1 MLNYGIKP
9 VKIRILICIND
20 LLPMP
25 RITETRISKLSG
37 GLSDVRLCEAV
48 LKAFYAQDL
57 QELQRLLQL
66 VKGREYQY
74 KFHKLTQR
82 GQGSRISESGLWDL
96 SFAFL
101 EGRG

>member
-1 MLNYGIKP
+1 
-9 VKIRILICIND
+9 
-20 LLPMP
+20 MP

-57 QELQRLLQL
+57 PELQRLLQL

-82 GQGSRISESGLWDL
+82 GQGSRISESGLWDI

-101 EGRG
+101 EDRTR

>member
-1 MLNYGIKP
+1 
-9 VKIRILICIND
+9 
-20 LLPMP
+20 MP
-25 RITETRISKLSG
+25 KNKTTETRLAKVSG

-57 QELQRLLQL
+57 PELQRLLQL
-66 VKGREYQY
+66 VKGREYRY

-96 SFAFL
+96 SFSFL
-101 EGRG
+101 EDRTK

>member
-1 MLNYGIKP
+1 MTQEL
-9 VKIRILICIND
+9 VKTYTEQLVQALND

-57 QELQRLLQL
+57 PELQRLLQL
-66 VKGREYQY
+66 VKGRDYQY

-82 GQGSRISESGLWDL
+82 GQGSRISESGLWDI

>member
-1 MLNYGIKP
+1 
-9 VKIRILICIND
+9 
-20 LLPMP
+20 MP

-57 QELQRLLQL
+57 PELQRLLQL
-66 VKGREYQY
+66 VKGRSYDY

-82 GQGSRISESGLWDL
+82 GQGSRISESGLWDI

-101 EGRG
+101 LFSQLQTPCAETCFSGDLNSQYL